1 MDKSKLF
8 KKIRLSFLFLIILSG
23 IGIIFSDKV
32 EFLYNH
38 QTFRQ
43 KYFNSQWVIPSS
55 KTPISDE
62 ELYIYAG
69 NEYIRGTSPI
79 LVNPE
84 ILPLP
89 KYAIGVV
96 TFLTGN
102 PYFTGAI
109 FYFLALVFA
118 LKILEHFKAGPVQKL
133 LVLGLI
139 FGEILRL
146 DGFLSALIEPFLFA
160 FFLGGIYFY
169 LKRRV
174 FLASLF
180 FALFIN
186 SKNFLVFSALFYA
199 VLLSDIGLSY
209 LRKRRVDF
217 KFKIL
222 LLTVFF
228 SFVFLYLNYLKVLID
243 TRDFLQPLKIQK
255 YIFSFYNT
263 SVKVPPFMVAKMI
276 FLNKWPVWGGD
287 KVKSVPGWWVFWPL
301 SFLFLAVKVLKERKL
316 NFLLFWIIFYFGFLN
331 FIPVWPRYF
340 LLLFPPLYLYIAQA
354 GRK

>member
-1 MDKSKLF
+1 MDKNKVF
-8 KKIRLSFLFLIILSG
+8 EKIKFSFLFLIILSS
-23 IGIIFSDKV
+23 IGVIFSDKAKFV
-32 EFLYNH
+32 YNH
-38 QTFRQ
+38 QVFRQ
-43 KYFNSQWVIPSS
+43 KYLKSQWVIPNS

-69 NEYIRGTSPI
+69 NEYIRGASPI
-79 LVNPE
+79 LVNSE
-84 ILPLP
+84 TLPLP
-89 KYAIGVV
+89 KYTIGVV
-96 TFLTGN
+96 TLLTGN

-118 LKILEHFKAGPVQKL
+118 LKILEHFKAGPLQKL
-133 LVLGLI
+133 LVLSLI

-146 DGFLSALIEPFLFA
+146 NGFLSALIEPFLLA
-160 FFLGGIYFY
+160 FFLGGVYFY

-180 FALFIN
+180 FSLFIN

-199 VLLSDIGLSY
+199 AILSDIGLSY
-209 LRKRRVDF
+209 LRKGRVEF
-217 KFKIL
+217 KFNLL
-222 LLTVFF
+222 LLTVFL

-255 YIFSFYNT
+255 YIFSFYSE
-263 SVKVPPFMVAKMI
+263 SVKVPPFMAAKMI
-276 FLNKWPVWGGD
+276 FLNKWPVWWAD

-301 SFLFLAVKVLKERKL
+301 SFLVLVVKLLKERKF
-316 NFLLFWIIFYFGFLN
+316 NFLLFWILFYFVFLN